1 MNFTIIKEDFLKAIQ
16 LALKVIDG
24 KHYNDILSHVL
35 IEANYSQIVFVVS
48 GNTSTQL
55 TQELLNATVDV
66 PGKTLLPA
74 KQLLE
79 IIKFAPPKTKIT
91 VLQEI
96 AKNKA
101 EFGWYANDQFFN
113 FEIDS
118 KDFYQYPEW
127 IKNEENLTD
136 AEIKVFH
143 SINAMQLADG
153 LNKITPAIAKQDVR
167 WYLQGSHFVL
177 SDHLIELHGSNGHQM
192 AVWQQRYAGANSL
205 DKNETLE
212 FIADAK
218 IHKCFN
224 AIFGKEQHPLKLWY
238 QPGYLRFSS
247 NCKTLESIPLEGK
260 YPTVSRVLPKEKEH
274 CGYVCFDKK
283 QIMSSLELAIIYSE
297 DKKVPAVKITV
308 DGKKSMVTLTV
319 YDSKT
324 WDMKPIADNC
334 QSLEIVVNAKYL
346 LDNIK
351 QLNHHNQK
359 IYFSFWKAVG
369 CDWVNMVSINQGES
383 DINYYVMGHRK

>member
-1 MNFTIIKEDFLKAIQ
+1 MR
-16 LALKVIDG
+16 
-24 KHYNDILSHVL
+24 HVL

-48 GNTSTQL
+48 GDANTQL

-66 PGKTLLPA
+66 PGKVLLPA
-74 KQLLE
+74 KQLIEL
-79 IIKFAPPKTKIT
+79 IKFAPSKEKINLT
-91 VLQEI
+91 QEI
-96 AKNKA
+96 GKNTV
-101 EFGWYANDQFFN
+101 QFTWN
-113 FEIDS
+113 ILDKPTTFELDGKDFEQYPILEPSNETLS
-118 KDFYQYPEW
+118 KDD
-127 IKNEENLTD
+127 IKIFNN
-136 AEIKVFH
+136 
-143 SINAMQLADG
+143 INAMQLADG
-153 LNKITPAIAKQDVR
+153 LNKLTPAIAKQDVR

-177 SDHLIELHGSNGHQM
+177 SQHLIELHGSNGHQM

-205 DKNETLE
+205 DKDEALE

-224 AIFGKEQHPLKLWY
+224 AVFGKEQHPLELWY

-274 CGYVCFDKK
+274 CGYVCFYKK
-283 QIMSSLELAIIYSE
+283 QIMASLELAIIYSE
-297 DKKVPAVKITV
+297 DKKVPAVKIAI
-308 DGKKSMVTLTV
+308 DGTKSMVTLTV
-319 YDSKT
+319 DDSKT

-369 CDWVNMVSINQGES
+369 SDWVNMVSINQGES
-383 DINYYVMGHRK
+383 DINYYVMGHKK